1 MEHETA
7 LALIQLG
14 AVFFGLGLLGRLAAR
29 IGLSPIPLYL
39 LGGLVFGSGGLVQLG
54 HVDNFI
60 HLASE
65 IGVVLLLLLLGLEY
79 SAPEL
84 VTGLRRSWAAGV
96 LDVVLNATPGV
107 LVAFALGWGVT
118 GAIAMAGV
126 TYISS
131 SGIVAKVL
139 NDLGRLGNRETPVVL
154 SILVFEDLVMAGYL
168 PVLTAVLAGV
178 GFVAGLKTLGIALLA
193 VTVVL
198 VVALRYGRFVSAIV
212 HSEDREI
219 FLLKLL
225 GSALLV
231 AGVASA
237 VQVSAAVGA
246 FLLGIAISDST
257 AHNAT
262 KILEPLRDLF
272 AAMFFVLFGLTTDPK
287 SIPPVLAWAC
297 LLAVV
302 TTATKVATG
311 WWAAKRAGA
320 GRYGRARAGTAL
332 VAHGE
337 FSIVIAGLAVSA
349 GAVPDEFAALATT
362 YVLLMAILGP
372 IASRVVEPL
381 LGVLQRR
388 KTSAAPATV
397 EAAKQLGTGQEA
409 DSAKQ
414 VDLSKEPDAVVR
426 ESNPR
431 TTSDQ

>member
-1 MEHETA
+1 MVAHETA

-14 AVFFGLGLLGRLAAR
+14 AVFFGLGLLGRIAAR
-29 IGLSPIPLYL
+29 IGMSPIPLYL
-39 LGGLVFGSGGLVQLG
+39 IGGLVFGTGGLVELRQ
-54 HVDNFI
+54 VDDFI

-79 SAPEL
+79 SAAEL
-84 VTGLRRSWAAGV
+84 VTGMRRSWAAGV
-96 LDVVLNATPGV
+96 VDIVLNATPGV
-107 LVAFALGWGVT
+107 LVAFALGWGFT
-118 GAIAMAGV
+118 GAITMAGV

-178 GFVAGLKTLGIALLA
+178 GFLAGLKTLSIALVA

-198 VVALRYGRFVSAIV
+198 VVALRYGRYVSAIV
-212 HSEDREI
+212 DSEDREI

-272 AAMFFVLFGLTTDPK
+272 AALFFVLFGLSTDPA
-287 SIPPVLAWAC
+287 SIPPVLGWAC
-297 LLAVV
+297 LLALV
-302 TTATKVATG
+302 TTASKIATG

-320 GRYGRARAGTAL
+320 GRLGRARAGTAL

-337 FSIVIAGLAVSA
+337 FSIVIAGLAVAA
-349 GAVPDEFAALATT
+349 GAVPAEFAALATT
-362 YVLLMAILGP
+362 YVLLMAVLGP
-372 IASRVVEPL
+372 IASRFVEPVMAL
-381 LGVLQRR
+381 VLRWRAGV
-388 KTSAAPATV
+388 S
-397 EAAKQLGTGQEA
+397 
-409 DSAKQ
+409 
-414 VDLSKEPDAVVR
+414 
-426 ESNPR
+426 
-431 TTSDQ
+431 

>member
-1 MEHETA
+1 MQLSGTA

-14 AVFFGLGLLGRLAAR
+14 AVFFGLGVLGRIAAR
-29 IGLSPIPLYL
+29 VGLSPIPLYL
-39 LGGLVFGSGGLVQLG
+39 LGGLVFGTGGLIELHEVE
-54 HVDNFI
+54 DFI

-79 SAPEL
+79 TAGEL
-84 VTGLRRSWAAGV
+84 VTGMRKSWTAGL
-96 LDVVLNATPGV
+96 LDLVLNATPGV
-107 LVAFALGWGVT
+107 IVALMLGLGPT

-154 SILVFEDLVMAGYL
+154 SILVFEDLAMAIYL

-178 GFVAGLKTLGIALLA
+178 GFAAGLTTVGIALVA
-193 VTVVL
+193 VTIVL
-198 VVALRYGRFVSAIV
+198 VVALRYGKYVSAIV
-212 HSEDREI
+212 ASEDREI

-257 AHNAT
+257 AHDAT

-272 AAMFFVLFGLTTDPK
+272 AAMFFVLFGLSTDPAT
-287 SIPPVLAWAC
+287 IPPVLGWAV

-302 TTATKVATG
+302 TTATKIATG

-320 GRYGRARAGTAL
+320 SQLGRARAGTAL
-332 VAHGE
+332 VARGE
-337 FSIVIAGLAVSA
+337 FSIVIAGLAVAA

-362 YVLLMAILGP
+362 YVLLMAVIGP
-372 IASRVVEPL
+372 IAARVVEP
-381 LGVLQRR
+381 VMR
-388 KTSAAPATV
+388 ATV
-397 EAAKQLGTGQEA
+397 ARKQSVRA
-409 DSAKQ
+409 DP
-414 VDLSKEPDAVVR
+414 VLE
-426 ESNPR
+426 
-431 TTSDQ
+431 